1 MTERMTSADVAF
13 LHQESRNAPQH
24 VGGLAI
30 FTPQPGGFAYE
41 RLVRLLEERISLAPR
56 YRQKVRVVPGHLAHP
71 LWLDDP
77 DFDITYHVR
86 RSALPRPGTDQQLLE
101 FAGRI
106 QSRLLDRSRPL
117 WEMYLVEGLTDGRVA
132 IVTKTHQAMVDERE
146 GIDLAQVILDAAP
159 EPRRT
164 VGAIWM
170 PQPEPSSLELL
181 RDAVFELVRRPTSLT
196 EAVREAG
203 HDIMAVAGRV
213 GSVTGGLASAPRLV
227 LRRPQPSP
235 LRAELSEQRRLAIAR
250 TRLDDY
256 RKVRDAFGGTVN
268 DAVLATVAGALRGW
282 LLSRA
287 EPLRPATAVRALIPV
302 SVADPGERRAEPPGG
317 PDARSARM
325 NHPSGRGQA
334 AAPAEVPGRVRPLLV
349 DLPVGEA
356 DPVLRLAQLRYAM
369 ATHKASGRAVSADRI
384 AALGGFAPPTLHA
397 LGARASSGLT
407 RRMFSLVVT
416 NVPGPQLALYAA
428 GARMTEMFPF
438 LPLAQGQA
446 LSIALTSYDG
456 GVYYGING
464 DRDAVRDVGTIAELI
479 EESLAELVAAT
490 ETDAVVTAAGG
501 GTGRRGARPASRRGG
516 SPRRTDHS

>member
-13 LHQESRNAPQH
+13 LHRETRNAPQH
-24 VGGLAI
+24 VGGLAV
-30 FTPQPGGFAYE
+30 FAPLPGGFDYD

-56 YRQKVRVVPGHLAHP
+56 YRQKVRMVPGHVANP

-101 FAGRI
+101 FCGRI

-132 IVTKTHQAMVDERE
+132 IVTKTHEAMVGEDD

-164 VGAIWM
+164 VEAIWM
-170 PQPEPSSLELL
+170 PEPEPGSLELL
-181 RDAVFELVRRPTSLT
+181 REAVFGIVRRPTGLADT
-196 EAVREAG
+196 VREAT
-203 HDIMAVAGRV
+203 HDVQTAVARM
-213 GSVTGGLASAPRLV
+213 GSVTGGLTSAARV
-227 LRRPQPSP
+227 ALRRPAASP
-235 LRAELSEQRRLAIAR
+235 LHVQLSEQRRLAIAR

-256 RKVRDAFGGTVN
+256 RRVRDAFGGTVN
-268 DAVLATVAGALRGW
+268 DAMLATVSGALRGW
-282 LLSRA
+282 LLSRG
-287 EPLRPATAVRALIPV
+287 EVLRSATTVRALVPV
-302 SVADPGERRAEPPGG
+302 SVSDPADRPAAPDDAVDGRAEGT
-317 PDARSARM
+317 D
-325 NHPSGRGQA
+325 HPSLNGRGGAVAGGSGQ
-334 AAPAEVPGRVRPLLV
+334 VRPLLI

-369 ATHKASGRAVSADRI
+369 ASHKASGRAVSADRI
-384 AALGGFAPPTLHA
+384 AALSGFAPPTLHA

-416 NVPGPQLALYAA
+416 NVPGPQLSLYAA

-438 LPLAQGQA
+438 LPLTQGQA
-446 LSIALTSYDG
+446 MSIALTSYDG
-456 GVYYGING
+456 GVFYGVNG
-464 DRDAVRDVGTIAELI
+464 DRDAVRDVETIAELI
-479 EESLAELVAAT
+479 EESLAELVGAAAPQP
-490 ETDAVVTAAGG
+490 EAAAGDG
-501 GTGRRGARPASRRGG
+501 PRPASRHRTEPRG
-516 SPRRTDHS
+516 TDGT